1 MDDIIEVAEA
11 EPEADASA
19 VDISPTP
26 PAQGPIDTATD
37 KFEIEEVE
45 AQLPAMTSGPTAA
58 LSTGFSPR
66 HRRDTI
72 VSRPLPAP
80 AQRSDAWPHRSEHR
94 TFPSRRTLLLS
105 DRDAHLLV
113 QRLRRQAGTKDDDDG
128 RANDIEVL
136 LGKEAGRSSIPRGA
150 SAAPSLPLDKSPA
163 GLVVSASR

>member
-80 AQRSDAWPHRSEHR
+80 AQRSDAWVGPPARVETIHYQV
-94 TFPSRRTLLLS
+94 SRAPFLLK
-105 DRDAHLLV
+105 R
-113 QRLRRQAGTKDDDDG
+113 
-128 RANDIEVL
+128 
-136 LGKEAGRSSIPRGA
+136 
-150 SAAPSLPLDKSPA
+150 
-163 GLVVSASR
+163 